1 MEKKAFYN
9 KKGKKDFKAKRQN
22 KEEEKSLFPYAFL
35 GINLESTLRSQI
47 SNIVYKSI
55 TNLSE
60 AFSSFSSSDIL
71 SFLKPKDTESK
82 QNSIWKYP
90 RTFHITT
97 LFHSKHFD
105 RESPILKTFHFDKEA
120 KINIV
125 GVAVVPTNIV
135 ALIVLTDELVE
146 NKFPHITF
154 LIGNY
159 KPVMSNNVMIALFD
173 KGAPYEGMYDKIK
186 KGEKCPMKEK
196 VNVMILDKNEEV
208 FFEIFDTP
216 IEVVGKHKG
225 FK

>member
-9 KKGKKDFKAKRQN
+9 KKGKKDFKANRQN

-35 GINLESTLRSQI
+35 GINLESALRSQI

-55 TNLSE
+55 TDLSE

-71 SFLKPKDTESK
+71 SFLKPKDAECK
-82 QNSIWKYP
+82 QNSI
-90 RTFHITT
+90 
-97 LFHSKHFD
+97 S
-105 RESPILKTFHFDKEA
+105 IL
-120 KINIV
+120 

-196 VNVMILDKNEEV
+196 VNVMILDIQNSNIAIILN
-208 FFEIFDTP
+208 F
-216 IEVVGKHKG
+216 
-225 FK
+225 